1 MALEKIKPGVVDD
14 TQNFV
19 FNNVTATGN
28 LTASNANL
36 GNLVTAN
43 YITGTLTTATQPNI
57 TSIGT
62 LGNLTV
68 TSNVSAGN
76 VLTNNLLY
84 ANGSPWQ
91 FGGGNGG
98 ANVAGSN
105 TQVQFNDAGTFGASA
120 NFTFD
125 KTTNTLSVTNFA
137 GSGSG
142 LSNLTGSNVSG
153 QVANALVAGTV
164 YTNAQPNITSVGT
177 LTSLD
182 ITGNLSSGNANL
194 GNLVIANFFSGSGNQ
209 LSNIQ
214 GSNITGQVSYAA
226 VANSVAGANVTG
238 AVTYAATANAVAGA
252 NVFGQVGNALVAST
266 VYTAAQPNITSVGTL
281 TSLSVSGNLSSGNAN
296 LGNLVVANFFQ
307 GDGSLLTG
315 ITATNANFANYAGNI
330 TVAAQANITSLG
342 NLTGLTVSNSS
353 GVVNLSNTANVTLGN
368 ISNLHISGGTANYV
382 LQTDGAGNLSWAAQT
397 GGAGG
402 TANALNADIANV
414 IITGGA
420 NGQYLTTNGSGNLT
434 WTTPPGS
441 TGNSDITVDTF
452 TANGSQTVFT
462 LSVTPL
468 SINYTLLNIDGV
480 SQLKEAYSLANANIT
495 LDSAP
500 VNGAVVEVTTFT
512 LAGGS
517 SSTGT
522 FVTRNYTGN
531 GVQTTFT
538 VTSGVTVD
546 SVLVT
551 ENGLLQT
558 PTTDYTVSGTTLTF
572 TTAPANGIA
581 IQIREL
587 VAGGGGGTSGAS
599 NARVFGY
606 SLVFGL

>member
-1 MALEKIKPGVVDD
+1 MALEKIKPGVVDG

-36 GNLVTAN
+36 GNIVSAN
-43 YITGTLTTATQPNI
+43 YVIGTLTTSAQPNI
-57 TSIGT
+57 TSVGT

-68 TSNVSAGN
+68 TSNISAGN
-76 VLTNNLLY
+76 ILTNNLLY

-91 FGGGNGG
+91 FGGGNG

-105 TQVQFNDAGTFGASA
+105 TQVQFNDGGTFGASA

-125 KTTNTLSVTNFA
+125 KTTNTLSVTNFV

-142 LSNLTGSNVSG
+142 LSNVSGSNVTG
-153 QVANALVAGTV
+153 QVGNALVAGTV
-164 YTNAQPNITSVGT
+164 YTASQPNITSVGT
-177 LTSLD
+177 LTSLNV
-182 ITGNLSSGNANL
+182 TGNLTSGNANL
-194 GNLVIANFFSGSGNQ
+194 GNLVIANFFSGEGNQ

-214 GSNITGQVSYAA
+214 GSNVTGQVSYAA
-226 VANSVAGANVTG
+226 TANSVAGANVTG

-252 NVFGQVGNALVAST
+252 NVLGQVSNALVAGT

-281 TSLSVSGNLSSGNAN
+281 TSLAVTGNISSGNAN

-307 GDGSLLTG
+307 GNGSLLTG
-315 ITATNANFANYAGNI
+315 ITSTNANFANFAGNV
-330 TVAAQANITSLG
+330 TVAAQSNITSLG
-342 NLTGLTVSNSS
+342 DLVGLTVSNSS
-353 GVVNLSNTANVTLGN
+353 GIVNLSNTANVTLGSV
-368 ISNLHISGGTANYV
+368 SNLHISGGTANYV
-382 LQTDGAGNLSWAAQT
+382 LQTDGAGNLSWVAQS
-397 GGAGG
+397 GGGG

-434 WTTPPGS
+434 WTTPPTS
-441 TGNSDITVDTF
+441 NSNITVDTF

-462 LSVTPL
+462 LSTTPV

-480 SQLKEAYSLANANIT
+480 SQLKEAYSLTGANIT

-500 VNGAVVEVTTFT
+500 VNGAIVEVTTFT
-512 LAGGS
+512 LGSGSGGGTGGGS
-517 SSTGT
+517 GT
-522 FVTRNYTGN
+522 YVTREYTGN

-551 ENGLLQT
+551 ENGILQT
-558 PTTDYTVSGTTLTF
+558 PTTDYTVSGTDLIF
-572 TTAPANGIA
+572 VTAPANNIA

-587 VAGGGGGTSGAS
+587 AAGGGTSGAS

>member
-1 MALEKIKPGVVDD
+1 MALEKIRPGVVDD

-36 GNLVTAN
+36 GNIVSAN
-43 YITGTLTTATQPNI
+43 YVIGTLTTSAQPNI
-57 TSIGT
+57 TSVGT

-76 VLTNNLLY
+76 ILTNNLLY

-91 FGGGNGG
+91 FGGGNG

-105 TQVQFNDAGTFGASA
+105 TQVQFNDGGTFGASA

-125 KTTNTLSVTNFA
+125 KTTNTLSVTNLV

-142 LSNLTGSNVSG
+142 LSNLSGSNISG
-153 QVANALVAGTV
+153 QVGNALIAGTV
-164 YTNAQPNITSVGT
+164 YTASQPNITSVGT
-177 LTSLD
+177 LTSLNV
-182 ITGNLSSGNANL
+182 TGNLTSGNANL
-194 GNLVIANFFSGSGNQ
+194 GNLVIANFFSGAGNQ

-214 GSNITGQVSYAA
+214 GSNVTGQVSYAA
-226 VANSVAGANVTG
+226 TANSVAGANVTG
-238 AVTYAATANAVAGA
+238 TVTYAATANAVAGA
-252 NVFGQVGNALVAST
+252 NVLGQVSNALVAGT

-281 TSLSVSGNLSSGNAN
+281 TSLAVTGNISSGNAN

-307 GDGSLLTG
+307 GNGSLLTG
-315 ITATNANFANYAGNI
+315 ITSTNSNFANFAGNV

-342 NLTGLTVSNSS
+342 DLVGLTVSNSS
-353 GVVNLSNTANVTLGN
+353 GIVNLSNTANVTLGSV
-368 ISNLHISGGTANYV
+368 SNLHISGGTANYV
-382 LQTDGAGNLSWAAQT
+382 LQTDGAGNLSWVAQS
-397 GGAGG
+397 GGGGGG

-434 WTTPPGS
+434 WTTPPTS
-441 TGNSDITVDTF
+441 NSNITVDTF

-462 LSVTPL
+462 LSTTPV

-480 SQLKEAYSLANANIT
+480 SQLKEAYSLTGANIT

-500 VNGAVVEVTTFT
+500 VNGAIVEVTTFT

-517 SSTGT
+517 SGSSGT

-551 ENGLLQT
+551 ENGILQT
-558 PTTDYTVSGTTLTF
+558 PTTDYTISGANLTF
-572 TTAPANGIA
+572 TTAPANSIA

-587 VAGGGGGTSGAS
+587 AAGGGGSSGAS